1 MKTMK
6 KIIPAILLFALV
18 AVSCNRAELQRVNQE
33 NEQLKEQL
41 AKRDADMENFMEVF
55 NDIGDNLADIRTRE
69 KMIVKNSA
77 TAENGDR
84 VASVK
89 DDIRAIDEMM
99 KQNKESLAR
108 LNERIKNST
117 GENSQ
122 LRRMVESLQAT
133 IREKDQEIVQL
144 VSQLEQLNIEVQDL
158 YSSVSDLRMET
169 IEQGKVIETQVE
181 ELNTAWYV
189 IGNEKELREKEI
201 ITKEGG
207 FIGIGSVSKLNRDFD
222 EENFTR
228 IDIRKKM
235 VFDLDAKKLKLITIH
250 PSDSYLLR
258 QNDDTKRFYRF
269 EIVDPEAFWKNS
281 RYMVLTV
288 E

>member
-6 KIIPAILLFALV
+6 KIIPLILLFALV
-18 AVSCNRAELQRVNQE
+18 AVSCNRAELERVNQE
-33 NEQLKEQL
+33 NAQLKEQL
-41 AKRDADMENFMEVF
+41 ASRDADMESYMQVF
-55 NDIGDNLADIRTRE
+55 NEIGDNLADIRARE
-69 KMIVKNSA
+69 KMVVKNSA
-77 TAENGDR
+77 TTEKGDR

-89 DDIRAIDEMM
+89 EDILAIDEMM
-99 KQNKESLAR
+99 KQNKENLAKLNDR
-108 LNERIKNST
+108 LKNST

-122 LRRMVESLQAT
+122 LKRMVQTLQTT
-133 IREKDQEIVQL
+133 ILEKDQEIVEMVAQL
-144 VSQLEQLNIEVQDL
+144 KTLNVEVQDL

-169 IEQGKVIETQVE
+169 IEQGKVIDTQVA

-189 IGNEKELREKEI
+189 IGSEKDLREKEI

-207 FIGIGSVSKLNRDFD
+207 FIGIGRVNKLNRDFD
-222 EENFTR
+222 SENFTQ

-235 VFDLDAKKLKLITIH
+235 VFDLDVKKVKLITSH

-258 QNDDTKRFYRF
+258 RNDDTKKFYSF
-269 EIVDPEAFWKNS
+269 EILDPEAFWKNS
-281 RYMVLTV
+281 NFMVMTV

>member
-6 KIIPAILLFALV
+6 QIIPAIMLFALI
-18 AVSCNRAELQRVNQE
+18 AVSCNRAELERVNQE
-33 NEQLKEQL
+33 NAQLKEQL
-41 AKRDADMENFMEVF
+41 ATRDADMEGFMQVF
-55 NDIGDNLADIRTRE
+55 NEIGDNLADIRTRE

-77 TAENGDR
+77 TTENGDR
-84 VASVK
+84 VTSVK

-99 KQNKESLAR
+99 KQNKENLAR
-108 LNERIKNST
+108 LNERLKNST

-122 LRRMVESLQAT
+122 LKRMVEGLQTT

-144 VSQLEQLNIEVQDL
+144 VSQLETLNIEVQDL

-169 IEQGKVIETQVE
+169 IEQGKVIDTQVE

-189 IGNEKELREKEI
+189 IGNEKDLREKEI

-207 FIGIGSVSKLNRDFD
+207 FIGIGRVNKLNRDFD
-222 EENFTR
+222 EEAFTK
-228 IDIRKKM
+228 IDIRQKM
-235 VFDLDAKKLKLITIH
+235 VFDLDAKKLKLITSH

-258 QNDDTKRFYRF
+258 QNEDTKRFYRF

-281 RYMVLTV
+281 NYMVLAV